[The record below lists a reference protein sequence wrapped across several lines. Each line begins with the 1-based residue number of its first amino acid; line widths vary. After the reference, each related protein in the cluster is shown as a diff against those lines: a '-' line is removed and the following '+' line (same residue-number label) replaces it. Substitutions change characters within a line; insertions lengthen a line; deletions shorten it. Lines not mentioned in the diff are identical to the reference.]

1 MSKLAD
7 LSREIQREATNLSH
21 LSALTSLL
29 TSNLPRPQC
38 LVHYPQADEL
48 KTITGLAWPGL
59 AGQMQSNKQST
70 SSSGN

>member
-48 KTITGLAWPGL
+48 KTITALAKCKVI
-59 AGQMQSNKQST
+59 NNST